1 MKKPLKSLSILA
13 LGLSLTVLGQDLK
26 NEPIAA
32 LDEVV
37 LFGLKT
43 PQKGGLIGKNIT
55 LLTEE
60 DLISY
65 RGYSLAQL
73 LNTVSGLSIQ
83 GANLSMG
90 NTQSIYARGGRA
102 KQVLFLVDGIRV
114 ADPYSASLSY
124 DLRLLDLSQ
133 I

>member
-43 PQKGGLIGKNIT
+43 PQKEGLIGKNIT